1 MNHNEEIC
9 SRCFLHDKDCAYE
22 LRQMFD
28 KCSMFE
34 LLELKIAAEKLVEA
48 IEQYVEP
55 KPGTP
60 YMHRTKLLNIKN
72 KVKELL

>member
-1 MNHNEEIC
+1 MTKAEANIPEEAY
-9 SRCFLHDKDCAYE
+9 FKGHKDGYE
-22 LRQMFD
+22 QAKKDIVPPVQALID
-28 KCSMFE
+28 
-34 LLELKIAAEKLVEA
+34 A